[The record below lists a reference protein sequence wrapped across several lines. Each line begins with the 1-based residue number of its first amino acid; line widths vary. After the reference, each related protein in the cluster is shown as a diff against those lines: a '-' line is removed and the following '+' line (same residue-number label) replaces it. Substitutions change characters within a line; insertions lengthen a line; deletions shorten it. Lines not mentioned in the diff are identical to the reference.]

1 MSPTDNGA
9 ASEVA
14 AIEFRNVSLSFDGVP
29 AIRDV
34 SFKLGRGEMIC
45 ITGASSSGKTVLLHL
60 AMGLLR
66 PNEGQ
71 IFIEGREIE
80 SLAEDELLA
89 IRGGLMG
96 MVFQDD
102 ALFTGLTVYE
112 NVAFRPSEHG
122 WSEKDIERAVREV
135 LSFVGLEQEAEKFP
149 EELSGGMRR
158 RLEIA
163 RALVGWPAIM
173 LYDEPTSSLDPLT
186 AVQILDLAIR
196 ARDINLISSLYVTKE
211 LHEIPY
217 LATHVALRD
226 ETGEVTLHEAGAGV
240 QAPRTRVMLLD
251 KGEITFVGSHEEFAA
266 SALPSVTYITHP
278 ESGAHYEELHLPDPW
293 SNKRV
298 AKSRIL

>member
-1 MSPTDNGA
+1 MNPKDNGDF
-9 ASEVA
+9 SEQA

-29 AIRDV
+29 ALRNV
-34 SFKLGRGEMIC
+34 SFKLGRGEMNC
-45 ITGASSSGKTVLLHL
+45 ITGASGSGKSVLLRL

-66 PNEGQ
+66 PDEGQ

-80 SLAEDELLA
+80 SLGEDELLA

-102 ALFTGLTVYE
+102 ALFTGLTVYG

-122 WSEKDIERAVREV
+122 WSEEDIERAVREV
-135 LSFVGLEQEAEKFP
+135 LCFVGLEQEAEKFP

-163 RALVGWPAIM
+163 RALVGWPSIM

-186 AVQILDLAIR
+186 GVQILDLAIR
-196 ARDINLISSLYVTKE
+196 ARDINRISSLYVTKE

-217 LATHVALRD
+217 LATHSADKERDGNIVIREVAIGD
-226 ETGEVTLHEAGAGV
+226 
-240 QAPRTRVMLLD
+240 QMPPTRVILLD
-251 KGEITFVGSHEEFAA
+251 KGEIAFAGSHEEFGA
-266 SALPSVTYITHP
+266 SALPSVTYITHA
-278 ESGAHYEELHLPDPW
+278 ESGAHYENLHLPDPW
-293 SNKRV
+293 SKKRV